1 MAKRDYAD
9 VFTILRV
16 LADGGHLCV
25 ICPTNR
31 ARRCTLHSWKGR
43 TPGPSWKVS
52 MRQMEKLDAAGVLSY
67 TSCGRNKDGTV
78 LNFYHLLGRNEQ
90 TD

>member
-1 MAKRDYAD
+1 
-9 VFTILRV
+9 
-16 LADGGHLCV
+16 
-25 ICPTNR
+25 
-31 ARRCTLHSWKGR
+31 
-43 TPGPSWKVS
+43 